1 MESYD
6 VSIPVTVQIRRGQ
19 VVGAYVDFDGAPWA
33 NVGAEPNVWN
43 AHDET
48 WENNEDIEDRAVI
61 AVDEALADFEAKLA
75 ELDAQ
80 ASTDRS

>member
-19 VVGAYVDFDGAPWA
+19 VVGGYVDFEGAPWA
-33 NVGAEPNVWN
+33 NVGLEPNVWN
-43 AHDET
+43 VHDET
-48 WENNEDIEDRAVI
+48 WDRNLNIEDQAI
-61 AVDEALADFEAKLA
+61 AALGEALTDFEAKLT

-80 ASTDRS
+80 ANTDRS